1 MCYTWSHFKKI
12 DIIFQ
17 YFFYFKLWKAKSCA
31 KWFIN
36 LSVRLNFLIT
46 ITDFSWYY
54 RPDLD
59 IVTLKPSCRYQ
70 FKKKKEKWSDLKI
83 LIEILNNLE
92 TFQNQSFKHT
102 GISFW
107 TSILQKSQIGDGE
120 FRKNLALNVRVSG
133 GYPGES
139 WVFDACRAGVLG
151 TITFYN
157 TSMMKIGGDLT
168 GYGDLWILFKSL
180 KQVFSPRFEN
190 VSRYAASLK
199 LINAELTDLWRTDR
213 SNHTVCHSPGGHIS
227 KTGTVKYR
235 QSPYKSWIIDLFS
248 CVLQL
253 IDSIYQRAY
262 NESSSFLVLALIYHL
277 VFCHRTI

>member
-1 MCYTWSHFKKI
+1 MKN
-12 DIIFQ
+12 FQ
-17 YFFYFKLWKAKSCA
+17 
-31 KWFIN
+31 I
-36 LSVRLNFLIT
+36 
-46 ITDFSWYY
+46 
-54 RPDLD
+54 
-59 IVTLKPSCRYQ
+59 
-70 FKKKKEKWSDLKI
+70 
-83 LIEILNNLE
+83 
-92 TFQNQSFKHT
+92 QSFKHT
-102 GISFW
+102 GTCISFDW
-107 TSILQKSQIGDGE
+107 TSILQKSQIGDGA
-120 FRKNLALNVRVSG
+120 FRKNLALVRVSG

-139 WVFDACRAGVLG
+139 WVFNACRAGVLG

-227 KTGTVKYR
+227 KTGTVKYC
-235 QSPYKSWIIDLFS
+235 QSPYKSRIIDLFS

-262 NESSSFLVLALIYHL
+262 NELSSFLVLALIYHL